1 MLPDWEKTKKYT
13 YINTKTNDFPAKPL
27 FFSYFIGEQQ
37 SISFKGVLIMKP
49 RNPILL
55 IAFICFFGQQSFA
68 LTEFDADSI
77 VNVMKRLAKYRI
89 TRPYNQ
95 ISNNWDGGAY
105 LTGVMAL
112 YYSTQDTSYLNFAKQ
127 WSQNYNWTPWSGV
140 NTVNADNICCTQT
153 YSEIF
158 LLNPIAS
165 NNFMI
170 NQTKQNLTNFFDV
183 RKITPPYLDQV
194 GWWWCDALYMAPP
207 AIVRYVKASNEP
219 RFLDSLDRYWW
230 SVSSF
235 LYDTTYHFYY
245 RDKGFFFDLNGAV
258 DYKHARNGKPVFWS
272 CGEAWV
278 IGGLARVLDYMP
290 SNYPTRPKWEKQFK
304 DMCAAIKTEQGFNNT
319 AYDGLW
325 TTSMLDHPDYPYPET
340 SGSAFFCFAMAWGVR
355 NKLLDSATYTPCINK
370 AWRDLVKN
378 IGADGRLLRCQH
390 IDWMPR
396 QDLSGDQNNSSPE
409 GEGAFLLAGYEMYLR
424 AKGASAVLPTA
435 AIVKKNAE
443 ALIVHGTVVSLRLE
457 NPAVASMKIFAADG
471 RLALDLSSRVRQMRQ
486 GTNTLSLTGLCLAP
500 GVYRVVMNNG
510 NGVMSARLP
519 VVK

>member
-1 MLPDWEKTKKYT
+1 MLRKS
-13 YINTKTNDFPAKPL
+13 
-27 FFSYFIGEQQ
+27 FFQI
-37 SISFKGVLIMKP
+37 VLIC
-49 RNPILL
+49 I
-55 IAFICFFGQQSFA
+55 ICQQGYA

-112 YYSTQDTSYLNFAKQ
+112 YYTSQDTSYLNFAKQ
-127 WSQNYNWTPWSGV
+127 WSQYYNWTPWSGV

-153 YSEIF
+153 YSEIY
-158 LLNPIAS
+158 LLNPINS

-170 NQTKQNLTNFFDV
+170 SQTKQNLTNFFDV

-230 SVSSF
+230 SVTGF
-235 LYDTTYHFYY
+235 LYDTAYHFYY
-245 RDKGFFFDLNGAV
+245 RDQGFFFDLNGAV

-278 IGGLARVLDYMP
+278 IAGMARVLQYMP
-290 SNYPTRPKWEKQFK
+290 ATYTNRPKWVKQFK
-304 DMCAAIKTEQGFNNT
+304 DMCAAIKAEQGSNNT
-319 AYDGLW
+319 SYDGLW

-355 NKLLDSATYTPCINK
+355 NGLLDSATYTPCINK
-370 AWRDLVKN
+370 AWRDLVKC
-378 IGADGRLLRCQH
+378 IGTDGRLLRCQH
-390 IDWMPR
+390 VDWMPEINLKA
-396 QDLSGDQNNSSPE
+396 DSANSSPE
-409 GEGAFLLAGYEMYLR
+409 GEGAFLQAGYEMYLR
-424 AKGASAVLPTA
+424 AKGTSAVIPLASA
-435 AIVKKNAE
+435 VKKNAE
-443 ALIVHGTVVSLRLE
+443 ALSVRGSQVLFRLANPLAASL
-457 NPAVASMKIFAADG
+457 KIFSANG
-471 RLALDLSSRVRQMRQ
+471 RLALDLSARIRAMHAGSHTISLAAL
-486 GTNTLSLTGLCLAP
+486 GLSA
-500 GVYRVVMNNG
+500 GVYRIVLKDG
-510 NGVMSARLP
+510 GLITSSTAAAIR
-519 VVK
+519 